1 MAEGVAI
8 VRDGHRTWL
17 KWHRARKHISDLP
30 FTGER
35 ILEGLRAGASV
46 EVDLVKHADGGFAVL
61 HDFSLDH
68 DTTGSGLVKDTPAA
82 VLRGLNLRDAEGRP
96 TAHKLMLFEDL
107 CALIAAGEGISP
119 DSVLQLDLKE
129 EDPAALGSREIAAF
143 AVAVRPIARHFILS
157 GGSAAAML
165 SLADPVPE
173 LAIGYDPCHD
183 GTIER
188 LIETRKFTAFVADA
202 VAAAPR
208 ARMIYLEYR
217 LVLFAA
223 EHGFDLIAAFHDAGR
238 TVDAYTLNETTPG
251 TAAIAER
258 LIELK
263 ADQITTDDP
272 VGLEA
277 RLKQRAV
284 V

>member
-1 MAEGVAI
+1 MADGVAI

-17 KWHRARKHISDLP
+17 KWHRARKYATDLP

-61 HDFSLDH
+61 HDFSLER
-68 DTTGSGLVKDTPAA
+68 DTTGSGLVKDTSAA
-82 VLRGLNLRDAEGRP
+82 VLRQLSLRDGRGRP

-119 DSVLQLDLKE
+119 ESILQLDLKE
-129 EDPAALGSREIAAF
+129 EDPAALGTREISAF
-143 AVAVRPIARHFILS
+143 AAAVGPIASHFILS
-157 GGSAAAML
+157 GGSAEAML
-165 SLADPVPE
+165 LLAAPVPD
-173 LAIGYDPCHD
+173 LALGYDPCHD

-188 LIETRKFTAFVADA
+188 LIETKEFTEFVMHAI
-202 VAAAPR
+202 AAAPK
-208 ARMIYLEYR
+208 AKMIYLEYR

-223 EHGFDLIAAFHDAGR
+223 EQGFDLISAFHDAGR
-238 TVDAYTLNETTPG
+238 TVDAYTLNEATPE

-258 LIELK
+258 LLELR

-272 VGLEA
+272 VGLETM
-277 RLKQRAV
+277 LMSRAAA
-284 V
+284 